1 MTDRKTPNTLN
12 RRHWLGGVGASA
24 AATVLSGAATP
35 TAAQAATTGGL
46 SGDHHAQVV
55 VIGGGYSGLA
65 AALALSAAGKDVLLL
80 EARNRP
86 GGRCL
91 NQSLPAPWGTLNV
104 EAGAA
109 YLAPTQTRMRELA
122 QEFGLGLYPTYT
134 TGKLVSHIR
143 GRRSTYSGVIPTGN
157 LFAAGEAGI
166 ALLKLDGLAK
176 QIDPAAPWLH
186 EKAAEFDSQTMQNWM
201 DKNLIS
207 NDAKNLLRLAV
218 LALISCEPRDVSFL
232 FMLLYIR
239 SGDNLTTLLGT
250 TGGAQQDRVV
260 GGSQRI
266 ALAMADKLGSRLV
279 YNTPVRSIAQ
289 TASGVTVSGN
299 GFSVT
304 AEHAVM
310 AMSPWMAGRLNYDG
324 TLDGAMQQ
332 RLQLMQRMPMG
343 TIWKA
348 QCVYDRPFW
357 RDDGLNGQVTSDAF
371 ITKATFDN
379 TPFEPGSPGVLM
391 GFIDGQDA
399 VEACALTQAERKAKV
414 VEAMT
419 AYFGPKAAKPIAYL
433 ESNWQAANFSGG
445 GPTAYCGPGVLTSL
459 GPALRQPAGRLHWA
473 GTETSTVWLGYMEG
487 AVRSGERAAQDV
499 LVQL

>member
-1 MTDRKTPNTLN
+1 MTDQNTSTKLN

-24 AATVLSGAATP
+24 AATVLSSAATP
-35 TAAQAATTGGL
+35 AQAATTGGL
-46 SGDHHAQVV
+46 SGDINTQVV

-65 AALALSAAGKDVLLL
+65 SALALKAAGKDVLLL

-91 NQSLPAPWGTLNV
+91 NQALPAPWSHLSV
-104 EAGAA
+104 EAGAT

-122 QEFGLGLYPTYT
+122 QEFGLTLYPTYT
-134 TGKLVSHIR
+134 TGKLVSHLR

-166 ALLKLDGLAK
+166 ALLKLDSLAK
-176 QIDPAAPWLH
+176 QIDPNAPWLH
-186 EKAAEFDSQTMQNWM
+186 DKAAEYDSQTMQNWM

-218 LALISCEPRDVSFL
+218 LALISCEPREVSFL

-239 SGDNLTTLLGT
+239 NGESLTTLLGT

-266 ALAMADKLGSRLV
+266 ALGMASKLGSRLI
-279 YNTPVRSIAQ
+279 YNTPVRNIEQ
-289 TASGVTVSGN
+289 TPTGILVSGE
-299 GFSVT
+299 GFTVN
-304 AEHAVM
+304 AQHAVM
-310 AMSPWMAGRLNYDG
+310 AMSPWMAGRVNYDG
-324 TLDGAMQQ
+324 ALDGAMQQ

-343 TIWKA
+343 TIWKT

-379 TPFEPGSPGVLM
+379 TPFEAGAPGVMM

-399 VEACALTQAERKAKV
+399 VDACLLSQAERKAKV
-414 VEAMT
+414 VEALT
-419 AYFGPKAAKPIAYL
+419 AYFGPKAASPIAYL
-433 ESNWQAANFSGG
+433 ESNWQAANFSSG
-445 GPTAYCGPGVLTSL
+445 GPTSYCGPGVLTAL
-459 GPALRQPAGRLHWA
+459 GPALRKTTGRLHWA
-473 GTETSTVWLGYMEG
+473 GTETATAWLGYMEG
-487 AVRSGERAAQDV
+487 AVRAGERAAQDV
-499 LVQL
+499 LARL